1 MNRTPTGG
9 RQNLH
14 AEGDRMNTT
23 LKKALTS
30 ALVAS
35 MVLGASAAAL
45 ATGPSK
51 DDRTHRFGDWQQ
63 IPDYAQEALSR
74 MAVKGVMMGD
84 AEGFANPSHMITNA
98 EAAAM
103 VIRFMGQADEAQAV
117 DADAELESELNVED
131 EGDIPSWARQIVA
144 LALKSDLFDL
154 QNGRFSPQHP
164 LTRLEAAKLLVKAA
178 QLEDEAT
185 SKMDATL
192 PFKDAKQIPA
202 EYSGYVAVVYDHGW
216 MVGDP
221 NGMFHPWKAIS
232 RAEWATLL
240 NRVDTSTDVGTD
252 ENQIKGSLTAV
263 TVGDAPSISLTTPVF
278 PGGVTYPVD
287 DTCVFL
293 VNGKEATIA
302 DLQVGDSVIINL
314 SQDRKVLAV
323 AVVVKK
329 ESVSGVV
336 SAVTAAT
343 VSAPASISLQGSS
356 TVTDAVYGGTGAA
369 ATYEVLA
376 SATVKVGDVAGTLA
390 DVKVGDKVELT
401 LERGKVTAIK
411 VDVEVESFTGEVT
424 AVTQGTNN
432 QLPSIAVIISDTGSQ
447 TFQVADYAQILSA
460 TGANITMND
469 VKVGDRV
476 ELRAQRSLVIRVK
489 VLAADAADAQTNSHR
504 PDKKSAQ
511 E

>member
-1 MNRTPTGG
+1 
-9 RQNLH
+9 
-14 AEGDRMNTT
+14 MNTT

-35 MVLGASAAAL
+35 MVLGATASAL
-45 ATGPSK
+45 AKGPSK
-51 DDRTHRFGDWQQ
+51 ADKTHRFGDWQQ
-63 IPDYAQEALSR
+63 IPDYAQEALDR
-74 MAVKGVMMGD
+74 MVVKGVMLGD
-84 AEGFANPSHMITNA
+84 ANGFSNPSAMITNA

-103 VIRFMGQADEAQAV
+103 VVRFMGQADEAQTV
-117 DADAELESELNVED
+117 DANAELTVED
-131 EGDIPSWARQIVA
+131 KTAIPSWARQIVA
-144 LALKSDLFDL
+144 LALKNELFDL
-154 QNGRFSPQHP
+154 KNGRFNPQHP

-178 QLEDEAT
+178 KLEEEAT

-202 EYSGYVAVVYDHGW
+202 SYSGYVAVAYDHGW

-240 NRVDTSTDVGTD
+240 NRVDTTTDVGTD
-252 ENQIKGSLTAV
+252 EHQVKGTLTAV
-263 TVGDAPSISLTTPVF
+263 TVGDAPSISMTTPVF

-293 VNGKEATIA
+293 VGGKEATIA

-323 AVVVKK
+323 TVVVVK

-343 VSAPASISLQGSS
+343 DSAPASISLQSS
-356 TVTDAVYGGTGAA
+356 ATVTDAVYGS
-369 ATYEVLA
+369 TYEILPNA
-376 SATVKVGDVAGTLA
+376 IVKVGDVAGALA
-390 DVKVGDKVELT
+390 DVKVGDKVALT
-401 LERGKVTAIK
+401 LERGKVSAIK
-411 VDVEVESFTGEVT
+411 VDVEVVSYTGDVT
-424 AVTQGTNN
+424 AVTQGANN
-432 QLPSIAVIISDTGSQ
+432 QLPSITVKTADNQTQ
-447 TFQVADYAQILSA
+447 TFQVADYAQLLSA

-476 ELRAQRSLVIRVK
+476 ELRVQRSLAIRVK
-489 VLAADAADAQTNSHR
+489 VLAAAPAPAASDSTQPAQQ
-504 PDKKSAQ
+504 PAQ
-511 E
+511 N